1 MDGLTRRIN
10 VCLSVGIA
18 FFMAVC
24 IASTG
29 CFTTHGNEASHGEPV
44 RASAPGSA
52 VHSSPAEISP
62 ARPIPNASDVD
73 TTAQHTETLVSGTPS
88 SAEITPP
95 DVSDSRSTVTSER
108 FPVTV
113 PRDNE
118 ARRNIPG
125 AAPVEPSAAGTG
137 SKVVPTPLNRSQVR
151 SDIRVPQWVL
161 RQETLSFRVDFLGIS
176 VGYASFQ
183 CSGMVSVE
191 GRAAYHIKVK
201 AWTSGFL
208 SYVYPISE
216 AIEYYLDAETIQPI
230 RIEYIGKKDKRD
242 DVAIYD
248 QKNGKIVYL
257 YLDDGT
263 IRKTVDTVPS
273 CYDPVSAVYYFR
285 SRDIGRE
292 SKPVNLYAGR
302 KIYQIAG
309 RSTGSERLKTKSG
322 LVETLVIE
330 PVIWREGKP
339 YDKGEFRMWVTNDD
353 RRVPVRIFGKFRKIK
368 DWTLVGELI
377 PEQTED

>member
-1 MDGLTRRIN
+1 
-10 VCLSVGIA
+10 
-18 FFMAVC
+18 
-24 IASTG
+24 
-29 CFTTHGNEASHGEPV
+29 
-44 RASAPGSA
+44 
-52 VHSSPAEISP
+52 
-62 ARPIPNASDVD
+62 
-73 TTAQHTETLVSGTPS
+73 
-88 SAEITPP
+88 
-95 DVSDSRSTVTSER
+95 
-108 FPVTV
+108 
-113 PRDNE
+113 
-118 ARRNIPG
+118 
-125 AAPVEPSAAGTG
+125 
-137 SKVVPTPLNRSQVR
+137 
-151 SDIRVPQWVL
+151 
-161 RQETLSFRVDFLGIS
+161 
-176 VGYASFQ
+176 
-183 CSGMVSVE
+183 MVSVE

-201 AWTSGFL
+201 AWTSGVL
-208 SYVYPISE
+208 SYIYPISE

-230 RIEYIGKKDKRD
+230 RIEFIGKKDKRD

-248 QKNGKIVYL
+248 QKNGKIEYL

-285 SRDIGRE
+285 SREIGRE
-292 SKPVNLYAGR
+292 SKQVNLYAGR

-309 RSTGSERLKTKSG
+309 RSAGSERLKTKNG
-322 LVETLVIE
+322 LVDTLVIE